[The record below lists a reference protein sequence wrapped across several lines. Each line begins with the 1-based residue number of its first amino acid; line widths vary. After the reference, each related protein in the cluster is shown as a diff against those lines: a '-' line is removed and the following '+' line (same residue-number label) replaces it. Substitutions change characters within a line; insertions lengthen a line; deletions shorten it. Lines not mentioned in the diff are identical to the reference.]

1 MNPIDRV
8 QPEHWLTEN
17 SIHHAIWKLVQIDED
32 RAQKIQSQNNLPEA
46 LAICLA
52 NLNLDPGEEIEHFLS
67 PDWSDFHDPFL
78 MLGMERALERLNKAI
93 ANHEPIRVVT
103 DYDVDGTMSS
113 LILQSTLRIMGH
125 NNLSYHIPDRKV
137 EGYGLTEIAVNKAI
151 EDGIHLIV
159 TADIGVRDIS
169 PIKIAKENG
178 VDVIVLDHH
187 LPKGCGVPEDAYAV
201 LCPPQPDCPYPN
213 KSLAACGISL
223 KFAQAALKSHAHYAL
238 IIRSLTKLAALGT
251 VADVVSLR
259 EPENRAIVSIGL
271 DALNKDPMKPGLE
284 ALLRVAAAPQGT
296 ITSDTIGYKIG
307 PRINAA
313 GRMASALHVISLMLA
328 KNSVEAQTLALQLDS
343 LNTTRKEI
351 QDEMIRVATE
361 DTENTTD
368 PFIFIVNDEAEMW
381 HSGVCGIVAGRIREL
396 RHRPVAIATRCGN
409 TIGGSIRSTENVH
422 AVKALDSVAQYLIKY
437 GGHAAAA
444 GFSFDAQYLPQIR
457 EGLSQNVIE
466 QLGQPYETPTY
477 NINFKFNVDE
487 ITPELLTSFLK
498 LEPCGT
504 ANTQPVIC
512 ISNVRLQDITWMKDI
527 HFSASF
533 KKYDRTIRA
542 IWFSAPD
549 EIRTLTQQNVDVM
562 GTFRREFWNGNERS
576 TMMIEAIRPAQ

>member
-1 MNPIDRV
+1 MTHINNV
-8 QPEHWLTEN
+8 QPAHWLTDN
-17 SIHHAIWKLVQIDED
+17 SVHHAIWKLVQVDED
-32 RAQKIQSQNNLPEA
+32 RVAEIQKTNNLPEA
-46 LAICLA
+46 LAVCLA
-52 NLNLDPGEEIEHFLS
+52 NLNLTPGEDVKHFLS
-67 PDWSDFHDPFL
+67 PDWDDLYDPFL
-78 MLGMERALERLNKAI
+78 MLGMERALQRLNLAI

-125 NNLSYHIPDRKV
+125 NNLSYHIPDRKL
-137 EGYGLTEIAVNKAI
+137 EGYGLTEIAVRKAI
-151 EDGIHLIV
+151 SDGIHLIV
-159 TADIGVRDIS
+159 TADIGVRDIN
-169 PIKIAKENG
+169 PIKIAKQNG

-213 KSLAACGISL
+213 KALAACGISL
-223 KFAQAALKSHAHYAL
+223 KFAQAALKSHPHYAA

-296 ITSDTIGYKIG
+296 ITSDTVGYKIG

-351 QDEMIRVATE
+351 QDEMVRVATE
-361 DTENTTD
+361 VTENASD

-381 HSGVCGIVAGRIREL
+381 HSGICGIVAGRIREL

-409 TIGGSIRSTENVH
+409 TITGSIRSTDSVH
-422 AVKALDSVAQYLIKY
+422 AVKALDSVSQYLIKY

-444 GFSFDAQYLPQIR
+444 GFSFDAQCLPQIR

-466 QLGQPYETPTY
+466 QLGRPYETPTY
-477 NINFKFNVDE
+477 LVNFKFNADE
-487 ITPELLTSFLK
+487 INFDLLSTFLQ

-512 ISNVRLQDITWMKDI
+512 ISNVQLQDITWMKDI

-533 KKYDRTIRA
+533 KQNDRTIRA

-549 EIRTLTQQNVDVM
+549 QLRTLTKQNVDVM
-562 GTFRREFWNGNERS
+562 GSFKREFWNGKERF
-576 TMMIEAIRPAQ
+576 TMMIEDMRPAQ